1 MTVCAGPSLPC
12 PAGPVA
18 DLLAAI
24 EVVRLELGSVG
35 AAGDPRIC
43 ALLLRASSA
52 VDGLALREVAAM
64 DAYGTCHEAGQGSAA
79 AVVQGATGCSVQAAR
94 GTVRLA
100 ERRDGDLRP
109 LGDLLVAGRVS
120 RRHCTAVVHG
130 VRGLGAEVIAT
141 SLEAICTLALHADPE
156 RLASELR
163 TRAEAISPKLA
174 EQARRRLDARV
185 GVSCDE
191 TPDGTGHLSGT
202 LHPETLA
209 LFQAV
214 TDAVVHGERVEG
226 DTRSQVRRRHDALQK
241 VLQHAA
247 DCAGLD
253 LPAQGGTRAQIS
265 IVATA
270 ATVAGLV
277 GAEPARLLGTR
288 QGLLTRSELLRLL
301 CDADVSTVHLSA
313 DLERLDLSR
322 LTRTV
327 TKGQWRALTARDREC
342 VVRGCHRRPSQCQ
355 AHHVL
360 HWADGG
366 PSDLQNLAL
375 LCHAHHRDVH
385 DRQLWLTCSLDRIM
399 TSAGWLDPDT
409 GDPPRG
415 PTR

>member
-18 DLLAAI
+18 DLPAAI

-43 ALLLRASSA
+43 ASLLRASSA
-52 VDGLALREVAAM
+52 VDGLALGEVAAM

-79 AVVQGATGCSVQAAR
+79 AVVQGATGYSVQAAR
-94 GTVRLA
+94 GTVRLV
-100 ERRDGDLRP
+100 ERLDGDLRP

-130 VRGLGAEVIAT
+130 VRGLSAEVIAT
-141 SLEAICTLALHADPE
+141 SLEAICTLALHTDPE

-163 TRAEAISPKLA
+163 TRAEAISPELA

-191 TPDGTGHLSGT
+191 TPDGTVHLSGT

-214 TDAVVHGERVEG
+214 TDAVVHVERVEG

-253 LPAQGGTRAQIS
+253 LPAQGGTRAQIN

-270 ATVAGLV
+270 ATVAGLA

-301 CDADVSTVHLSA
+301 CDADVSTGPS
-313 DLERLDLSR
+313 
-322 LTRTV
+322 
-327 TKGQWRALTARDREC
+327 Q
-342 VVRGCHRRPSQCQ
+342 RRPRAPGPGP
-355 AHHVL
+355 AHPHGHRGPV
-360 HWADGG
+360 ARSDGTRPRVRRPG
-366 PSDLQNLAL
+366 LSPAALAVPGAPRPALGRRRSERSGEPGAAVPCPPPRRARPAALVDLQSRPDHDLGGLA
-375 LCHAHHRDVH
+375 R
-385 DRQLWLTCSLDRIM
+385 
-399 TSAGWLDPDT
+399 P
-409 GDPPRG
+409 
-415 PTR
+415 

>member
-1 MTVCAGPSLPC
+1 M
-12 PAGPVA
+12 
-18 DLLAAI
+18 
-24 EVVRLELGSVG
+24 
-35 AAGDPRIC
+35 
-43 ALLLRASSA
+43 
-52 VDGLALREVAAM
+52 
-64 DAYGTCHEAGQGSAA
+64 
-79 AVVQGATGCSVQAAR
+79 QGATGCSVQAAR

-100 ERRDGDLRP
+100 ERLDGDLRP
-109 LGDLLVAGRVS
+109 LGDLLVAGQVS

-141 SLEAICTLALHADPE
+141 ALEAICTLALHADPE

-163 TRAEAISPKLA
+163 TRAEAISPELA

-214 TDAVVHGERVEG
+214 TDAVVHGERLEG

-270 ATVAGLV
+270 ATVAGLA

-327 TKGQWRALTARDREC
+327 IKGQWRALTARDREC

-355 AHHVL
+355 ARHVL
-360 HWADGG
+360 HWACGG
-366 PSDLQNLAL
+366 PSDLEKHNHEPCCRPPYGQPAVQEAVGQLGFVLA
-375 LCHAHHRDVH
+375 AVYARISSDPH
-385 DRQLWLTCSLDRIM
+385 DTSLGVASHTGAPPTAGAGSRS
-399 TSAGWLDPDT
+399 TTTRAAGWARRMCCTPSR
-409 GDPPRG
+409 PR
-415 PTR
+415 